1 MNFYLSKISN
11 IFILI
16 LLTCILIANN
26 QSKVVAQ
33 EDYPLEIDYYQF
45 IQYDKNHII
54 FPNDSAKFERFFY
67 KMDTIITHGLG
78 KLTIIHIGGSHIQ
91 ADIYSGHAR
100 ERLQSFY
107 PGMNGGRGSVFPY
120 KISHT
125 NTPKSYK
132 VKFTGSWN
140 SCRNVELKK
149 HCNKGLSGITVSTK
163 DINASVTIKLMPR
176 DRVNYYFNKIRLFH
190 SMEINS
196 LAPVFDSVNVVRA
209 ECNTQLGYTIFY
221 LDDDYT
227 SFTLKFDKTDSLI
240 HNNFEL
246 YGISLENDDSG
257 IIYHSIGING
267 ASIPS
272 FLRCNLFDKHIK
284 ALNPDLVVISLGT
297 NDAYTRK
304 FRPEFYK
311 SNYQQLIDIVKK
323 AAPET
328 AILCTVANDSY
339 MFRRYPNKNT
349 ELAEK
354 VIYEIAEKNNCG
366 VYDFYQIMGGFNSS
380 ATWYRENLMV
390 RDRVHFNKQGYLLKG
405 DLFFNA
411 LIKAYDRHISTINKM
426 KSTKVF

>member
-1 MNFYLSKISN
+1 MNFYLPKISN
-11 IFILI
+11 ILVSI
-16 LLTCILIANN
+16 LLTCVIGVSN
-26 QSKVVAQ
+26 QSSSFSQ
-33 EDYPLEIDYYQF
+33 YDYPLEIDYYKF
-45 IQYDKNHII
+45 IHYDKNRII
-54 FPNDSAKFERFFY
+54 FPNDSSKFERFFY
-67 KMDTIITHGLG
+67 KMDTVITRGRG
-78 KLTIIHIGGSHIQ
+78 KITIIHIGGSHIQ

-100 ERLQSFY
+100 EKLQAFY

-120 KISHT
+120 KISRT

-132 VKFTGSWN
+132 VKFSGSWQ

-163 DINASVTIKLMPR
+163 DVNATLNIRLMPN
-176 DRVNYYFNKIRLFH
+176 DRVDYYFNKIRLFH
-190 SMEINS
+190 SMEMNS
-196 LAPVFDSVNVVRA
+196 LAPVFDSVNVVKT
-209 ECNTQLGYTIFY
+209 ECNSQLGYTIFY
-221 LDDDYT
+221 LDKDYT
-227 SFTLKFDKTDSLI
+227 SFTLKFEKTDSI
-240 HNNFEL
+240 IYRNFEL

-272 FLRCNLFDKHIK
+272 FLRCNLLDKHIK

-311 SNYQQLIDIVKK
+311 NNYQKLIDIITKSS
-323 AAPET
+323 PET

-380 ATWYRENLMV
+380 ATWYKENLMV
-390 RDRVHFNKQGYLLKG
+390 RDRIHFNKQGYLLKG

-411 LIKAYDRHISTINKM
+411 IIKAYNNHI
-426 KSTKVF
+426 TKIVELRQ